1 MPWLA
6 LDLAPRAEG
15 SLQEV
20 RPTRDG
26 CSYTRKRSPKKIR
39 RDEEK
44 RANKRVSKVGVGRG
58 KRDEAMSIGFAYLSH
73 SLSLPHPHP
82 PQPRSGWHR
91 AVRTSSLPRSRS
103 CPLASL
109 QWRGQQTRARLR
121 SKLDTRASPGRQCRG
136 NEVGAYTPKWWRP
149 NQSSADAPWRLH
161 GLRTRGGAGE
171 GRNG

>member
-1 MPWLA
+1 M
-6 LDLAPRAEG
+6 
-15 SLQEV
+15 QEV

-73 SLSLPHPHP
+73 SLSLSLTLPNPSASISLASCCPHFVP
-82 PQPRSGWHR
+82 
-91 AVRTSSLPRSRS
+91 SSSRS